1 MQKTIDIVLDVK
13 PTGQDHWTRVFSTID
28 GLSFMA
34 DIKHYDTPS
43 QFGIDGGKISK
54 MQLSSGANPYV
65 AAYDRGWC
73 KKPNGRRNVAF
84 YQALIERF
92 N

>member
-13 PTGQDHWTRVFSTID
+13 PTGQDHWTKVLATID
-28 GLSFMA
+28 GIDFKA
-34 DIKHYDTPS
+34 EIKHYDEPS
-43 QFGIDGGKISK
+43 QFGINGGKISK
-54 MQLSSGANPYV
+54 MNISRGANRCV

>member
-13 PTGQDHWTRVFSTID
+13 PTGRDHWTRVFATID
-28 GLSFMA
+28 GIGFKA
-34 DIKHYDTPS
+34 EIKHYDEPS
-43 QFGIDGGKISK
+43 QFGINGGKISK
-54 MQLSSGANPYV
+54 MNISRGANRCV

>member
-1 MQKTIDIVLDVK
+1 MQKTIDIILDVK
-13 PTGQDHWTRVFSTID
+13 PTGQDHWTRVFATID
-28 GLSFMA
+28 GIGFMA
-34 DIKHYDTPS
+34 EIKHYDTPS
-43 QFGIDGGKISK
+43 QLGIDGGKISK
-54 MQLSSGANPYV
+54 MNISRGANRCV

-84 YQALIERF
+84 YKALIERF

>member
-13 PTGQDHWTRVFSTID
+13 PTGQDHWTQVLATID
-28 GLSFMA
+28 GIGFKA
-34 DIKHYDTPS
+34 EIKHYDEPS
-43 QFGIDGGKISK
+43 QFGINGGKISK
-54 MQLSSGANPYV
+54 MNISRGANRCV